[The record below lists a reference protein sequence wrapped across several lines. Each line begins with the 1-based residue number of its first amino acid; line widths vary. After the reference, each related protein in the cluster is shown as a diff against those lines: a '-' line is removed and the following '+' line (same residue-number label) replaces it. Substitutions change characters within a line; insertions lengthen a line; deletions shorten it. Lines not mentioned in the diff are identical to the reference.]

1 MVDMISKPRYDE
13 YVAYLEGQGLTREHF
28 NVNELNTN
36 IVTLTAVAAGA
47 TTLAVD
53 VLAPAGQAISILGTN
68 QVSMGADYTSAYPLV
83 VRFADSSDNEVSF
96 RTNIRITKESISE
109 ALKPIER
116 VPYAAVNMTKSP
128 GLPNVAT
135 TTYKTNNEY
144 YRFPNS
150 IELTSNQRLRLYIA
164 NTVGTVATPS
174 VTAAIPT
181 TNMSFSLAIDLWSG
195 MPK

>member
-1 MVDMISKPRYDE
+1 MVMKARYDE
-13 YVAYLEGQGLTREHF
+13 YVADLESRGLTREHF

-47 TTLAVD
+47 SAGLAVD
-53 VLAPAGQAISILGTN
+53 VLAPAGQMISIMGTT
-68 QVSMGADYTSAYPLV
+68 QVSAGADYTSAYPLV
-83 VRFADSSDNEVSF
+83 MRLADSSDNEVSF
-96 RTNIRITKESISE
+96 RTNIRITKESLSE

-116 VPYAAVNMTKSP
+116 IPYAAVSMTKTPTLIS
-128 GLPNVAT
+128 GT
-135 TTYKTNNEY
+135 TTVFKTNNEY

-150 IELTSNQRLRLYIA
+150 IELLSNQRLRFYVA

-181 TNMSFSLAIDLWSG
+181 TNISFSLAIDLWSG
-195 MPK
+195 MVQ